1 MRNHYLTL
9 FYVKFLQ
16 FVWLIVWLMP
26 IIKCNIDRNA
36 INKWTKHQREFGK
49 KVILVDPSG
58 LRLAINARS
67 SSWNYN
73 YRKRGIDYLGKR
85 HPQRTLR
92 IGDPITMSPQQARLR
107 VEEIKAEVRDGK
119 DPASSMQRNAQEE
132 RQREYQ
138 LRPLNVWLEDYRIRV
153 LGETSRHKRDEY
165 AHAKSALVELNI
177 ANTPPVELNAR
188 VLRELAVIHSDR
200 PSTGRHRFGALSR
213 FLDYLVDE
221 DVIERNPAK
230 DISRRHKPKTPPPR
244 ETYYSTDELR
254 LLWNPPNTLRP
265 DYLRFLR
272 FLIICPLRMTE
283 AAELRGGNL
292 FVNKQELRLSHH
304 ETKNDEAFTLP
315 LTRIAVDLIN
325 EVPATKDARCFQLS
339 RIDGAPMRSWSFF
352 NKAVRRASGLD
363 QFNLHHLRRTFA
375 TQMSEHSNFEES
387 IIDAVLNH
395 KRSATR
401 AGVMRS
407 YQHAKN
413 IEKRRNVMDAWES
426 FLLNEVI
433 DNADGRR

>member
-1 MRNHYLTL
+1 M
-9 FYVKFLQ
+9 
-16 FVWLIVWLMP
+16 
-26 IIKCNIDRNA
+26 
-36 INKWTKHQREFGK
+36 
-49 KVILVDPSG
+49 ILVDPSG

-73 YRKRGIDYLGKR
+73 YRKRGLDYQGKR

-92 IGDPITMSPQQARLR
+92 IGDPVTMSPQQARLR
-107 VEEIKAEVRDGK
+107 VEEIKAEVRDGG
-119 DPASSMQRNAQEE
+119 DPASSIQRNSDEE

-138 LRPLNVWLEDYRIRV
+138 LRPLEVWLEDYRSRV
-153 LGETSRHKRDEY
+153 LGTATRHRVDEY
-165 AHAKSALVELNI
+165 GHAKSALVELNI
-177 ANTPPVELNAR
+177 ANTPPIELNAR
-188 VLRELAVIHSDR
+188 VLRELSVIHGDR

-230 DISRRHKPKTPPPR
+230 DISRRHKPKASAPR
-244 ETYYSTDELR
+244 ETYYSTDDLR

-283 AAELRGGNL
+283 AAELRGDNI
-292 FVNKQELRLSHH
+292 FVDEQELRLSHH
-304 ETKNDEAFTLP
+304 ETKNNEAFTLP
-315 LTRIAVDLIN
+315 LPKIALDLLN

-339 RIDGAPMRSWSFF
+339 SIDAAPMRSWSFF
-352 NKAVRRASGLD
+352 NKAVRRASGVD

-375 TQMSEHSNFEES
+375 TQMSEHSNFDES
-387 IIDAVLNH
+387 VIDAVLNH

-413 IEKRRNVMDAWES
+413 IEKRRSVMNAWES
-426 FLLNEVI
+426 FLLREVI
-433 DNADGRR
+433 NKAGERR

>member
-1 MRNHYLTL
+1 
-9 FYVKFLQ
+9 
-16 FVWLIVWLMP
+16 MP
-26 IIKCNIDRNA
+26 IIECTIDRNA
-36 INKWTKHQREFGK
+36 INKWTKHQRELGQ

-58 LRLAINARS
+58 LRLAINTRS

-73 YRKRGIDYLGKR
+73 YRKRGVDYQGKR

-92 IGDPITMSPQQARLR
+92 IGDPVTMSPQQARLR
-107 VEEIKAEVRDGK
+107 VEEIKAEVRDGG
-119 DPASSMQRNAQEE
+119 DPASSIQRNSDEE

-138 LRPLNVWLEDYRIRV
+138 QRPLCLWLEDYRNLV
-153 LGETSRHKRDEY
+153 LGDISRHKRDEY

-177 ANTPPVELNAR
+177 ANIPPVDLNAR
-188 VLRELAVIHSDR
+188 VLRELAVIHSER

-230 DISRRHKPKTPPPR
+230 DISRRHRPKASVPR
-244 ETYYSTDELR
+244 ETYYSIDDLK
-254 LLWNPPNTLRP
+254 LLWNPPNPLRP

-283 AAELRGGNL
+283 AAELRGGNI
-292 FVNKQELRLSHH
+292 FVDEQELRLSHQ
-304 ETKNDEAFTLP
+304 ETKNNEAFTLP
-315 LTRIAVDLIN
+315 LPRIALQLIN
-325 EVPATKDARCFQLS
+325 EATATKDARCFQLS
-339 RIDGAPMRSWSFF
+339 SIDSAPMRSWSFF
-352 NKAVRRASGLD
+352 NKAVRRASGVD

-375 TQMSEHSNFEES
+375 TLMSEHSNFEES
-387 IIDAVLNH
+387 VIDAVLNH

-413 IEKRRNVMDAWES
+413 IEKRRNVMNAWES
-426 FLLNEVI
+426 FLLSEVI
-433 DNADGRR
+433 DIADKRR

>member
-1 MRNHYLTL
+1 
-9 FYVKFLQ
+9 
-16 FVWLIVWLMP
+16 MP
-26 IIKCNIDRNA
+26 IIKCTIDRNA
-36 INKWTKHQREFGK
+36 INKWTKHQRELGQ

-58 LRLAINARS
+58 LRLAINTRS

-73 YRKRGIDYLGKR
+73 YRKRGVDYQGKR

-107 VEEIKAEVRDGK
+107 VEEIKAEVRDGG
-119 DPASSMQRNAQEE
+119 DPASSMLRNAQEE

-138 LRPLNVWLEDYRIRV
+138 LRPLSVWLEDYRTRV
-153 LGETSRHKRDEY
+153 LGDNSRHKRDEY
-165 AHAKSALVELNI
+165 AHAKYALAELNVT
-177 ANTPPVELNAR
+177 NTPPVDLNAR

-213 FLDYLVDE
+213 FLDYLADE

-230 DISRRHKPKTPPPR
+230 DISRRHKPRTPPPR
-244 ETYYSTDELR
+244 ETYFSTDELR
-254 LLWNPPNTLRP
+254 LLWNPPNPLRS

-283 AAELRGGNL
+283 AAELRGDNI
-292 FVNKQELRLSHH
+292 FVDDQELRLSHH

-315 LTRIAVDLIN
+315 LPKIALQLIN
-325 EVPATKDARCFQLS
+325 EACATKDARCFQLS
-339 RIDGAPMRSWSFF
+339 SFDGAPMRSWSFF
-352 NKAVRRASGLD
+352 NKAIRRASGLD

-375 TQMSEHSNFEES
+375 TLMSEHSNFEES
-387 IIDAVLNH
+387 VIDAVLNH

-413 IEKRRNVMDAWES
+413 IEKRRNVMNAWES
-426 FLLNEVI
+426 FLLSEVI
-433 DNADGRR
+433 DNADERR

>member
-1 MRNHYLTL
+1 
-9 FYVKFLQ
+9 
-16 FVWLIVWLMP
+16 MP
-26 IIKCNIDRNA
+26 IIKCTIDRNA
-36 INKWTKHQREFGK
+36 INKWTKHQRELGQK
-49 KVILVDPSG
+49 MILVDPSG

-73 YRKRGIDYLGKR
+73 YRKRGLDYQGKR

-92 IGDPITMSPQQARLR
+92 IGDPVTMSPQQARLR
-107 VEEIKAEVRDGK
+107 VEEIKAEVRDGG
-119 DPASSMQRNAQEE
+119 DPASSIQRNSDEE

-138 LRPLNVWLEDYRIRV
+138 QRPLCLWLEDYRNLV
-153 LGETSRHKRDEY
+153 LGDISRHKRDEY

-177 ANTPPVELNAR
+177 ANIPPVDLNAR
-188 VLRELAVIHSDR
+188 VLRELAVIHSER
-200 PSTGRHRFGALSR
+200 CSTGRHRFGALSR

-230 DISRRHKPKTPPPR
+230 DISRRHRPKASVPR
-244 ETYYSTDELR
+244 ETYYSIDDLK
-254 LLWNPPNTLRP
+254 LLWNPPNPLRP

-283 AAELRGGNL
+283 AAELRGGNI
-292 FVNKQELRLSHH
+292 FVDEQELRLSHQ
-304 ETKNDEAFTLP
+304 ETKNNEAFTLP
-315 LTRIAVDLIN
+315 LPRIALQLIN
-325 EVPATKDARCFQLS
+325 EATATKDARCFQLS
-339 RIDGAPMRSWSFF
+339 SIDSAPMRSWSFF
-352 NKAVRRASGLD
+352 NKAVRRASGVD

-375 TQMSEHSNFEES
+375 TLMSEHSNFEES
-387 IIDAVLNH
+387 VIDAVLNH

-413 IEKRRNVMDAWES
+413 IEKRRNVMNAWES
-426 FLLNEVI
+426 FLLSEVI
-433 DNADGRR
+433 DIADKRR

>member
-1 MRNHYLTL
+1 
-9 FYVKFLQ
+9 
-16 FVWLIVWLMP
+16 MP
-26 IIKCNIDRNA
+26 IIKCTVDRNA
-36 INKWTKHQREFGK
+36 INKWTKHQRELGQN
-49 KVILVDPSG
+49 VILVDPTG

-73 YRKRGIDYLGKR
+73 YRKRGVDYQGKR

-92 IGDPITMSPQQARLR
+92 IGDPTTMSPNQARQR
-107 VEEIKAEVRDGK
+107 VEEIKAEVRDGG
-119 DPASSMQRNAQEE
+119 DPASVMKRNAEQE

-138 LRPLNVWLEDYRIRV
+138 LRPLDVWLEDYRIRV
-153 LGETSRHKRDEY
+153 LGDSSRHKRDEY
-165 AHAKSALVELNI
+165 VHAKSALAELNI
-177 ANTPPVELNAR
+177 KDMPPADLKAK
-188 VLRELAVIHSDR
+188 VLRDLAVIHSER

-221 DVIERNPAK
+221 DVIERNPAR
-230 DISRRHKPKTPPPR
+230 DISRRHKPKASAPR
-244 ETYYSTDELR
+244 ETYYSTDDLR
-254 LLWNPPNTLRP
+254 LLWNPPNPLRP

-283 AAELRGGNL
+283 AAELRGDNIFIEEL
-292 FVNKQELRLSHH
+292 ELRLSHQ
-304 ETKNDEAFTLP
+304 ETKNNEAFTLP
-315 LTRIAVDLIN
+315 LTGIAVDLIN

-339 RIDGAPMRSWSFF
+339 SIDGAPMRSWSFF

-375 TQMSEHSNFEES
+375 TLMSEQSNFNES
-387 IIDAVLNH
+387 VIDAVLNH

-413 IEKRRNVMDAWES
+413 IEKGA
-426 FLLNEVI
+426 
-433 DNADGRR
+433 A

>member
-1 MRNHYLTL
+1 
-9 FYVKFLQ
+9 
-16 FVWLIVWLMP
+16 MP
-26 IIKCNIDRNA
+26 IIKCTIDRNA
-36 INKWTKHQREFGK
+36 INKWTKRQRELGEK
-49 KVILVDPSG
+49 IILVDKDG

-73 YRKRGIDYLGKR
+73 YRKRGVDYQGKR

-92 IGDPITMSPQQARLR
+92 IGDPVTMSPQQAKLR
-107 VEEIKAEVRDGK
+107 VAEIKAEVKNGGDPVAAMKRD
-119 DPASSMQRNAQEE
+119 AEQE

-138 LRPLNVWLEDYRIRV
+138 LRPLDVWLEDYRIRV
-153 LGETSRHKRDEY
+153 LGDISRHKRDEY
-165 AHAKSALVELNI
+165 AHAKSALAELNI
-177 ANTPPVELNAR
+177 KGMPPADLKSR
-188 VLRELAVIHSDR
+188 VLRDLAVIHSDR

-221 DVIERNPAK
+221 DVIERNPAR
-230 DISRRHKPKTPPPR
+230 DISRRHKPKASAPR
-244 ETYYSTDELR
+244 ETYYSIDNLR
-254 LLWNPPNTLRP
+254 LLWNPRNPLRP

-283 AAELRGGNL
+283 AAELRGDNI
-292 FVNKQELRLSHH
+292 FVDEKELRLSHH
-304 ETKNDEAFTLP
+304 ETKNKEAFTLP
-315 LTRIAVDLIN
+315 LPSIALKLIN
-325 EVPATKDARCFQLS
+325 AVPTGKGARCFQLS
-339 RIDGAPMRSWSFF
+339 SIEDAPMRSWSFF

-375 TQMSEHSNFEES
+375 TLMSEHSNFEES
-387 IIDAVLNH
+387 VIDAVLNH

-426 FLLNEVI
+426 FLLSEVI
-433 DNADGRR
+433 DSADERR

>member
-1 MRNHYLTL
+1 
-9 FYVKFLQ
+9 
-16 FVWLIVWLMP
+16 MP
-26 IIKCNIDRNA
+26 IIKCTIDRNA
-36 INKWTKHQREFGK
+36 INKWTKHQRELGQ

-58 LRLAINARS
+58 LRLAINTRS

-73 YRKRGIDYLGKR
+73 YRKRGVDYQGKR

-107 VEEIKAEVRDGK
+107 VEEIKAEVRDGG
-119 DPASSMQRNAQEE
+119 DPASSMLRNAQEE

-138 LRPLNVWLEDYRIRV
+138 LRPLSVWLEDYRTRV
-153 LGETSRHKRDEY
+153 LGDNSRYKRDEY

-177 ANTPPVELNAR
+177 ANTPPVELNVR

-254 LLWNPPNTLRP
+254 LLWNPPNPLRP

-283 AAELRGGNL
+283 AAELRGDNV
-292 FVNKQELRLSHH
+292 FVDEQELRLSHQ
-304 ETKNDEAFTLP
+304 ETKNNEAFTLP
-315 LTRIAVDLIN
+315 LPNIALQLIN
-325 EVPATKDARCFQLS
+325 EAPATKNARRFQLS
-339 RIDGAPMRSWSFF
+339 SIDGAPMRSWSFF

-407 YQHAKN
+407 YQHARN
-413 IEKRRNVMDAWES
+413 IEKRRNVMDAWAS
-426 FLLNEVI
+426 FLLSEVI
-433 DNADGRR
+433 DEAGKKT

>member
-1 MRNHYLTL
+1 
-9 FYVKFLQ
+9 
-16 FVWLIVWLMP
+16 MP
-26 IIKCNIDRNA
+26 IIKCSIDRNA
-36 INKWTKHQREFGK
+36 ISKWTKHQREIDQ

-73 YRKRGIDYLGKR
+73 YRKRGVDYQGKR

-92 IGDPITMSPQQARLR
+92 IGDPVTMSPQQARLR
-107 VEEIKAEVRDGK
+107 VEEIKAEVRDGG
-119 DPASSMQRNAQEE
+119 DPASSIQRNSDEE

-138 LRPLNVWLEDYRIRV
+138 LRPLEVWLEDYRSRV
-153 LGETSRHKRDEY
+153 LGTATRHRVDEY
-165 AHAKSALVELNI
+165 GHAKSALVELNI
-177 ANTPPVELNAR
+177 ANTPPIELNAR
-188 VLRELAVIHSDR
+188 VLRELSVIHGDR

-230 DISRRHKPKTPPPR
+230 DISRRHKPKASAPR
-244 ETYYSTDELR
+244 ETYYSTDDLR

-283 AAELRGGNL
+283 AAELRGDNI
-292 FVNKQELRLSHH
+292 FVDEQELRLSHH
-304 ETKNDEAFTLP
+304 ETKNNEAFTLP
-315 LTRIAVDLIN
+315 LPKIALDLLN

-339 RIDGAPMRSWSFF
+339 SIDAAPMRSWSFF
-352 NKAVRRASGLD
+352 NKAVRRASGVD

-375 TQMSEHSNFEES
+375 TQMSEHSNFDES
-387 IIDAVLNH
+387 VIDAVLNH

-413 IEKRRNVMDAWES
+413 IEKRRSVMNAWES
-426 FLLNEVI
+426 FLLREVI
-433 DNADGRR
+433 NKAGERR

>member
-1 MRNHYLTL
+1 
-9 FYVKFLQ
+9 
-16 FVWLIVWLMP
+16 MP
-26 IIKCNIDRNA
+26 IFKCTIDRNS
-36 INKWTKHQREFGK
+36 INKWTKHQRELGQ

-73 YRKRGIDYLGKR
+73 YRKRGVDYQGKR

-107 VEEIKAEVRDGK
+107 VEEIKAEVRDGG
-119 DPASSMQRNAQEE
+119 DPASSMQYNAQEE

-138 LRPLNVWLEDYRIRV
+138 LRPLCVWLEDYRNRV
-153 LGETSRHKRDEY
+153 LGDMSRHKRDEY

-177 ANTPPVELNAR
+177 ANTPTVELNAR

-230 DISRRHKPKTPPPR
+230 DISRRHRPKASAPR
-244 ETYYSTDELR
+244 ETFYSTDELR
-254 LLWNPPNTLRP
+254 LLWNPPNPLRP

-283 AAELRGGNL
+283 AAELRSDNI
-292 FVNKQELRLSHH
+292 FVDEKELRLSHH
-304 ETKNDEAFTLP
+304 ETKN
-315 LTRIAVDLIN
+315 N
-325 EVPATKDARCFQLS
+325 
-339 RIDGAPMRSWSFF
+339 
-352 NKAVRRASGLD
+352 VR
-363 QFNLHHLRRTFA
+363 
-375 TQMSEHSNFEES
+375 
-387 IIDAVLNH
+387 
-395 KRSATR
+395 
-401 AGVMRS
+401 
-407 YQHAKN
+407 
-413 IEKRRNVMDAWES
+413 
-426 FLLNEVI
+426 
-433 DNADGRR
+433 

>member
-1 MRNHYLTL
+1 
-9 FYVKFLQ
+9 
-16 FVWLIVWLMP
+16 MP
-26 IIKCNIDRNA
+26 IIKCTIDRNA
-36 INKWTKHQREFGK
+36 INKWTKHQRELGQ

-73 YRKRGIDYLGKR
+73 YRKRGVDYQGKR

-92 IGDPITMSPQQARLR
+92 IGDPVTMSPQQARLR
-107 VEEIKAEVRDGK
+107 VEEIKAEVRDGG
-119 DPASSMQRNAQEE
+119 DPASSIQRNSDEE

-138 LRPLNVWLEDYRIRV
+138 LRPLEVWLEDYRSRV
-153 LGETSRHKRDEY
+153 LGTATRHRVDEY
-165 AHAKSALVELNI
+165 GHAKSALVELNI
-177 ANTPPVELNAR
+177 ANTPPIELNAR
-188 VLRELAVIHSDR
+188 VLRELSVIHGDR

-230 DISRRHKPKTPPPR
+230 DISRRHKPKASAPR
-244 ETYYSTDELR
+244 ETYYSTDDLR

-283 AAELRGGNL
+283 AAELRGDNI
-292 FVNKQELRLSHH
+292 FVDEQELRLSHH
-304 ETKNDEAFTLP
+304 ETKNNEAFTLP
-315 LTRIAVDLIN
+315 LPKIALDLLN

-339 RIDGAPMRSWSFF
+339 SIDAAPMRSWSFF
-352 NKAVRRASGLD
+352 NKAVRRASGVD

-375 TQMSEHSNFEES
+375 TQMSEHSNFDES
-387 IIDAVLNH
+387 VIDAVLNH

-413 IEKRRNVMDAWES
+413 IEKRRSVMNAWES
-426 FLLNEVI
+426 FLLREVI
-433 DNADGRR
+433 NKAGERR

>member
-1 MRNHYLTL
+1 
-9 FYVKFLQ
+9 
-16 FVWLIVWLMP
+16 MP
-26 IIKCNIDRNA
+26 IIKCTIDRNA
-36 INKWTKHQREFGK
+36 INKWTKRQRELGEK
-49 KVILVDPSG
+49 IILVDKDG

-73 YRKRGIDYLGKR
+73 YRKRGVDYQGKR

-92 IGDPITMSPQQARLR
+92 IGDPTTMSPNQARQR
-107 VEEIKAEVRDGK
+107 VEEIKAEVRDGG
-119 DPASSMQRNAQEE
+119 DPASVMKRNAEQE

-138 LRPLNVWLEDYRIRV
+138 IRPLDVWLEDYRFRV
-153 LGETSRHKRDEY
+153 LGDSSRHKRDEY

-177 ANTPPVELNAR
+177 AKTPPVDLNTR

-230 DISRRHKPKTPPPR
+230 DISRRHRPKASAPR
-244 ETYYSTDELR
+244 ETFYSTDELR
-254 LLWNPPNTLRP
+254 LLWNPPNPLRP

-283 AAELRGGNL
+283 AAELKGDNI
-292 FVNKQELRLSHH
+292 FFDEQELRLSHY
-304 ETKNDEAFTLP
+304 ETKNNEAFTLP
-315 LTRIAVDLIN
+315 LPRIALQLIN
-325 EVPATKDARCFQLS
+325 EACATKDARCFQLS
-339 RIDGAPMRSWSFF
+339 SIDGAPMRSWSFF
-352 NKAVRRASGLD
+352 NKAVRRASGVD

-375 TQMSEHSNFEES
+375 TQMSEHSNFDENV
-387 IIDAVLNH
+387 IDGVLNH
-395 KRSATR
+395 RRSATR

-413 IEKRRNVMDAWES
+413 VEKRRSVMNAWES
-426 FLLNEVI
+426 FLLSEVI
-433 DNADGRR
+433 DL

>member
-1 MRNHYLTL
+1 
-9 FYVKFLQ
+9 
-16 FVWLIVWLMP
+16 MP
-26 IIKCNIDRNA
+26 IIKCTIDRSA
-36 INKWTKHQREFGK
+36 INKWTKRQRELGEK
-49 KVILVDPSG
+49 IILVDKDG

-73 YRKRGIDYLGKR
+73 YRKRGVDYQGKR

-107 VEEIKAEVRDGK
+107 VEEIKAEVRDGG
-119 DPASSMQRNAQEE
+119 DPASSMQRNSEEE

-138 LRPLNVWLEDYRIRV
+138 LRPLCVWLEDYRFRV
-153 LGETSRHKRDEY
+153 LGTATRHRVDEY

-177 ANTPPVELNAR
+177 ANTPPVDLKAK
-188 VLRELAVIHSDR
+188 VLRDLVVIHSDR

-230 DISRRHKPKTPPPR
+230 EISRRHKPKAPAPR
-244 ETYYSTDELR
+244 ETFYSTDELR
-254 LLWNPPNTLRP
+254 LLWNPPNPLRP

-283 AAELRGGNL
+283 AAELRSDNI
-292 FVNKQELRLSHH
+292 FVDEKELRLSHH
-304 ETKNDEAFTLP
+304 ETKNNEAFTLP
-315 LTRIAVDLIN
+315 LPRIALKLITA
-325 EVPATKDARCFQLS
+325 VPTGKGARCFQLS
-339 RIDGAPMRSWSFF
+339 SVEDAPMRSWSFF
-352 NKAVRRASGLD
+352 NKAVRHASGID
-363 QFNLHHLRRTFA
+363 RFILHDLRRTFA
-375 TQMSEHSNFEES
+375 TQMSEHSNFDES

-426 FLLNEVI
+426 FLLSEVI
-433 DNADGRR
+433 DSADERR

>member
-1 MRNHYLTL
+1 
-9 FYVKFLQ
+9 
-16 FVWLIVWLMP
+16 MP
-26 IIKCNIDRNA
+26 IFKCTIDRNA
-36 INKWTKHQREFGK
+36 ISKWTKHQRELGR

-73 YRKRGIDYLGKR
+73 YRKRGVDYQGKR

-107 VEEIKAEVRDGK
+107 VEEIKAEVRDGG
-119 DPASSMQRNAQEE
+119 DPASSMQHNAQEE

-138 LRPLNVWLEDYRIRV
+138 LRPLCVWLEDYRNRV
-153 LGETSRHKRDEY
+153 LGNMSRHKRDEY
-165 AHAKSALVELNI
+165 AHAKSALVELSI
-177 ANTPPVELNAR
+177 ANIPPIKLNAR
-188 VLRELAVIHSDR
+188 VLRELVLIHSDR

-230 DISRRHKPKTPPPR
+230 DISRRHRPKASVPR
-244 ETYYSTDELR
+244 ETYYSIDDLK
-254 LLWNPPNTLRP
+254 LLWNPPNPLRP

-283 AAELRGGNL
+283 AAELRGVNI
-292 FVNKQELRLSHH
+292 FVDEQELRLSHQ
-304 ETKNDEAFTLP
+304 ETKNNEAFTLP
-315 LTRIAVDLIN
+315 LPGIALQLIN
-325 EVPATKDARCFQLS
+325 EATATKDARCFQLS
-339 RIDGAPMRSWSFF
+339 SIDSAPMRSWSFF
-352 NKAVRRASGLD
+352 NKAIRRASGVD

-375 TQMSEHSNFEES
+375 TLMSEHSNFEES
-387 IIDAVLNH
+387 VIDAALNH

-401 AGVMRS
+401 AGVMRF

-413 IEKRRNVMDAWES
+413 IEKRRNVMNAWES
-426 FLLNEVI
+426 FLLSEVI
-433 DNADGRR
+433 DEAGKKT

>member
-1 MRNHYLTL
+1 
-9 FYVKFLQ
+9 
-16 FVWLIVWLMP
+16 MP
-26 IIKCNIDRNA
+26 IIKCTIDRNS
-36 INKWTKHQREFGK
+36 INKWTKHQRELGQ

-73 YRKRGIDYLGKR
+73 YRKRGVDYQGKR

-107 VEEIKAEVRDGK
+107 VEEIKAEVRDGG
-119 DPASSMQRNAQEE
+119 DPASSMQRNAEKE

-138 LRPLNVWLEDYRIRV
+138 LRPLDLWLEDYRIRV
-153 LGETSRHKRDEY
+153 LGDVSRHKRDEY
-165 AHAKSALVELNI
+165 AHAKSALTELKI
-177 ANTPPVELNAR
+177 KGMPPADLKSR
-188 VLRELAVIHSDR
+188 VLRELAVLHSDR

-221 DVIERNPAK
+221 DVIERNPAR
-230 DISRRHKPKTPPPR
+230 DISRRHKPKASAPR
-244 ETYYSTDELR
+244 ETYYSTDELK
-254 LLWNPPNTLRP
+254 LLWNPTNPLRP

-283 AAELRGGNL
+283 AAELRGNNI
-292 FVNKQELRLSHH
+292 FFDEQELRLSPH
-304 ETKNDEAFTLP
+304 ETKNNEAFTLP
-315 LTRIAVDLIN
+315 LTGIAVDLIN
-325 EVPATKDARCFQLS
+325 EVPTGKDARCFQLS
-339 RIDGAPMRSWSFF
+339 SIEGAPMRSWSFF
-352 NKAVRRASGLD
+352 NKAVRRASGVD

-375 TQMSEHSNFEES
+375 TLMSEHSNFEES
-387 IIDAVLNH
+387 VIDAVLNH

-413 IEKRRNVMDAWES
+413 IEKRRQVMHAWES
-426 FLLNEVI
+426 FLLSEVI
-433 DNADGRR
+433 DEAGKKR

>member
-1 MRNHYLTL
+1 
-9 FYVKFLQ
+9 
-16 FVWLIVWLMP
+16 MP
-26 IIKCNIDRNA
+26 IIKCTIDRNA
-36 INKWTKHQREFGK
+36 INKWTKRQRELGEK
-49 KVILVDPSG
+49 IILVDDDG

-73 YRKRGIDYLGKR
+73 YRKRGVDYQGKR

-92 IGDPITMSPQQARLR
+92 IGDPTTMSPNQARQR
-107 VEEIKAEVRDGK
+107 VDEIKAEVRDGG
-119 DPASSMQRNAQEE
+119 DPAAAMKRNAEKE

-138 LRPLNVWLEDYRIRV
+138 LRPLDVWLEDYRIRV
-153 LGETSRHKRDEY
+153 LGDISRHKRDEY
-165 AHAKSALVELNI
+165 AHAKSALAELNI
-177 ANTPPVELNAR
+177 KDMPPADLNAR
-188 VLRELAVIHSDR
+188 VLRDLAVIHSER

-221 DVIERNPAK
+221 DVIERNPAR
-230 DISRRHKPKTPPPR
+230 DISRRHKPKASAPR
-244 ETYYSTDELR
+244 ETFYSTDELR
-254 LLWNPPNTLRP
+254 LLWNPPNPLRP

-283 AAELRGGNL
+283 AAELRGDNI
-292 FVNKQELRLSHH
+292 FADEPELRLSHH
-304 ETKNDEAFTLP
+304 ETKNNEAFTLP
-315 LTRIAVDLIN
+315 LTGIAVDLIN
-325 EVPATKDARCFQLS
+325 EVSATKDARCFQLS
-339 RIDGAPMRSWSFF
+339 SIDGAPMRSWSFF

-375 TQMSEHSNFEES
+375 TLMSEHSNFEES
-387 IIDAVLNH
+387 VIDAVLNH

-413 IEKRRNVMDAWES
+413 IEKRRNVMNAWES
-426 FLLNEVI
+426 FLLSEVI
-433 DNADGRR
+433 NSAGKKR

>member
-1 MRNHYLTL
+1 
-9 FYVKFLQ
+9 
-16 FVWLIVWLMP
+16 MP
-26 IIKCNIDRNA
+26 IIKCTIDRNA
-36 INKWTKHQREFGK
+36 INKWTKHQRELGQ

-73 YRKRGIDYLGKR
+73 YRKRGVDYQGKR

-107 VEEIKAEVRDGK
+107 VEEIKAEVRDGG
-119 DPASSMQRNAQEE
+119 DPASSMQHNAQEE

-138 LRPLNVWLEDYRIRV
+138 LRPLYVWLEDYRSHV
-153 LGETSRHKRDEY
+153 LGYTSRHKRDEY

-177 ANTPPVELNAR
+177 ANTPPVDLNAR
-188 VLRELAVIHSDR
+188 VLRELAVIHSER

-230 DISRRHKPKTPPPR
+230 DISRRHRPKASAPR
-244 ETYYSTDELR
+244 ETFYSTDELR
-254 LLWNPPNTLRP
+254 LLWNPPNPLRP

-283 AAELRGGNL
+283 AAELRGDNI
-292 FVNKQELRLSHH
+292 FADEKELRLSHS
-304 ETKNDEAFTLP
+304 ETKNNEAFTLP
-315 LTRIAVDLIN
+315 LPRIALQLIN
-325 EVPATKDARCFQLS
+325 EASAKKGTRCFQLS
-339 RIDGAPMRSWSFF
+339 SIDGAPMRSWSFF
-352 NKAVRRASGLD
+352 NKAVRRASGVD

-375 TQMSEHSNFEES
+375 TLMSEHSNFEES
-387 IIDAVLNH
+387 VIDAVLNH

-426 FLLNEVI
+426 FLLSEVI
-433 DNADGRR
+433 DEAGKKT

>member
-1 MRNHYLTL
+1 
-9 FYVKFLQ
+9 
-16 FVWLIVWLMP
+16 MP
-26 IIKCNIDRNA
+26 IIKCTIDRNA
-36 INKWTKHQREFGK
+36 INKWTKRQRELGEK
-49 KVILVDPSG
+49 IILVDDDG

-73 YRKRGIDYLGKR
+73 YRKRGVDYQGKR

-92 IGDPITMSPQQARLR
+92 IGDPTTMSPSQARQR
-107 VEEIKAEVRDGK
+107 VEEIKAEVRDGG
-119 DPASSMQRNAQEE
+119 DPASVMKRNAEQE

-138 LRPLNVWLEDYRIRV
+138 LRPLDVWLEDYRFRV
-153 LGETSRHKRDEY
+153 LSDSSRHKRDEY
-165 AHAKSALVELNI
+165 AHAKSALAELDI
-177 ANTPPVELNAR
+177 KGMPPADLKSKM
-188 VLRELAVIHSDR
+188 LRKLAVIHSDR

-230 DISRRHKPKTPPPR
+230 DISRRHKPKASAPR
-244 ETYYSTDELR
+244 ETFYSTDELR
-254 LLWNPPNTLRP
+254 LLWNPPNPLRP

-283 AAELRGGNL
+283 AAELKGDNI
-292 FVNKQELRLSHH
+292 FFDEQELRLSHY
-304 ETKNDEAFTLP
+304 ETKNNEAFTLP
-315 LTRIAVDLIN
+315 LPRIALKLIN
-325 EVPATKDARCFQLS
+325 EATATKNIRCFQLS
-339 RIDGAPMRSWSFF
+339 SIDGAPMRSWSFF
-352 NKAVRRASGLD
+352 NKTVRRASGID

-387 IIDAVLNH
+387 VIDAVLNH

-426 FLLNEVI
+426 FLLTEVI
-433 DNADGRR
+433 DHKDWRHEES

>member
-1 MRNHYLTL
+1 
-9 FYVKFLQ
+9 
-16 FVWLIVWLMP
+16 MP
-26 IIKCNIDRNA
+26 IIKCTIDRNS
-36 INKWTKHQREFGK
+36 INKWTKHQRELGQ

-58 LRLAINARS
+58 LRLAINTRS

-73 YRKRGIDYLGKR
+73 YRKRGVDYQGKR

-107 VEEIKAEVRDGK
+107 VEEIKAEVKDGG
-119 DPASSMQRNAQEE
+119 DPASTLKRNTEKE

-138 LRPLNVWLEDYRIRV
+138 IRPLDVWLEDYRFRV
-153 LGETSRHKRDEY
+153 LGDSSRHKRDEY
-165 AHAKSALVELNI
+165 AHAKCALVELNI
-177 ANTPPVELNAR
+177 ANIPPIELNAR
-188 VLRELAVIHSDR
+188 VLRELALIHSDR

-230 DISRRHKPKTPPPR
+230 NVSRRHKPKASAPR
-244 ETYYSTDELR
+244 ETFYSTDELR
-254 LLWNPPNTLRP
+254 LLWHPPDPLRP

-283 AAELRGGNL
+283 AAELIGDNI
-292 FVNKQELRLSHH
+292 FFDEQELRLSHY
-304 ETKNDEAFTLP
+304 ETKNNEAFTLP
-315 LTRIAVDLIN
+315 LPRIALQLIN
-325 EVPATKDARCFQLS
+325 EASAKKGTRCFQLS

-352 NKAVRRASGLD
+352 NKAVRRASGID

-375 TQMSEHSNFEES
+375 TLMSEHSNFEES
-387 IIDAVLNH
+387 VIDAVLNH

-413 IEKRRNVMDAWES
+413 IEKRRNVMNAWES
-426 FLLNEVI
+426 FLLSEVI
-433 DNADGRR
+433 DNADERR

>member
-1 MRNHYLTL
+1 
-9 FYVKFLQ
+9 
-16 FVWLIVWLMP
+16 MP
-26 IIKCNIDRNA
+26 IIKCTIDRNV
-36 INKWTKHQREFGK
+36 INKWTKHQRELGQ

-73 YRKRGIDYLGKR
+73 YRKRGVDYQGKR

-92 IGDPITMSPQQARLR
+92 IGDPIAMSPQQARLR
-107 VEEIKAEVRDGK
+107 VEEIKAEVRDGG
-119 DPASSMQRNAQEE
+119 DPASSMQRNSEEE

-138 LRPLNVWLEDYRIRV
+138 LRPLCVWLEDYRSRV
-153 LGETSRHKRDEY
+153 LGDVSRHKRDEY
-165 AHAKSALVELNI
+165 AHAKSALAELDI
-177 ANTPPVELNAR
+177 KSMPPADLKSR
-188 VLRELAVIHSDR
+188 MLRELAVIHSDR

-230 DISRRHKPKTPPPR
+230 DISRRHKPKASAPR
-244 ETYYSTDELR
+244 ETFYSTDELR
-254 LLWNPPNTLRP
+254 LLWNPPNPLRP

-283 AAELRGGNL
+283 AAELRGGNI
-292 FVNKQELRLSHH
+292 FVDEQELRLSHQ
-304 ETKNDEAFTLP
+304 ETKNNEAFTLP
-315 LTRIAVDLIN
+315 LPGIALQLIN
-325 EVPATKDARCFQLS
+325 EATATKDARCFQLS
-339 RIDGAPMRSWSFF
+339 SIDSAPMRSWSFF
-352 NKAVRRASGLD
+352 NKAVRRASGVD

-375 TQMSEHSNFEES
+375 TLMSEHSNFEES
-387 IIDAVLNH
+387 VIDAALNH

-413 IEKRRNVMDAWES
+413 IEKRRNVMNAWES
-426 FLLNEVI
+426 FLLSEVI
-433 DNADGRR
+433 DEAGKKT